1 MERRQQNP
9 ISNDRRGRLWRS
21 MSTAGSA
28 SAGSGTRE
36 APAKAMVM
44 EQISQAVQS
53 SANLLHLMQN
63 SSPAQ
68 AKLTKLPKNLMAKVS
83 TMKNTEQILEQ
94 LPRVISSLDAY
105 MDNGLQNMAHLK
117 TVVLLMENM
126 QSSQLSSLSN
136 ALPSQKAFQKI
147 SCLLKNLN
155 NEAKLKGQV
164 KGMHVAL
171 EFHLWYID
179 AKFSEGLE
187 PL

>member
-68 AKLTKLPKNLMAKVS
+68 
-83 TMKNTEQILEQ
+83 
-94 LPRVISSLDAY
+94 
-105 MDNGLQNMAHLK
+105 
-117 TVVLLMENM
+117 VL
-126 QSSQLSSLSN
+126 SRS
-136 ALPSQKAFQKI
+136 PSQTQIRRDDNNVTIIINSI
-147 SCLLKNLN
+147 SCIK
-155 NEAKLKGQV
+155 
-164 KGMHVAL
+164 
-171 EFHLWYID
+171 FHLFFFFL
-179 AKFSEGLE
+179 FSVNCFVLFYALIFG
-187 PL
+187 

>member
-36 APAKAMVM
+36 APAKAMVT

-117 TVVLLMENM
+117 TVVQLMENM
-126 QSSQLSSLSN
+126 QSSQLSSLST
-136 ALPSQKAFQKI
+136 ALPSQK
-147 SCLLKNLN
+147 
-155 NEAKLKGQV
+155 E
-164 KGMHVAL
+164 L
-171 EFHLWYID
+171 EQR
-179 AKFSEGLE
+179 SQTEG
-187 PL
+187 PG

>member
-117 TVVLLMENM
+117 TVVQLMENM
-126 QSSQLSSLSN
+126 QSSQLSSLST
-136 ALPSQKAFQKI
+136 ALPSQK
-147 SCLLKNLN
+147 
-155 NEAKLKGQV
+155 E
-164 KGMHVAL
+164 L
-171 EFHLWYID
+171 EQR
-179 AKFSEGLE
+179 SQTEG
-187 PL
+187 PG

>member
-36 APAKAMVM
+36 APAKAMVT

-83 TMKNTEQILEQ
+83 TMKNTEQHGTFEDCGL
-94 LPRVISSLDAY
+94 V
-105 MDNGLQNMAHLK
+105 NGNHSKQPA
-117 TVVLLMENM
+117 
-126 QSSQLSSLSN
+126 
-136 ALPSQKAFQKI
+136 
-147 SCLLKNLN
+147 
-155 NEAKLKGQV
+155 
-164 KGMHVAL
+164 
-171 EFHLWYID
+171 
-179 AKFSEGLE
+179 
-187 PL
+187 

>member
-117 TVVLLMENM
+117 TVVQLMENM
-126 QSSQLSSLSN
+126 QSRM
-136 ALPSQKAFQKI
+136 
-147 SCLLKNLN
+147 NLN

-171 EFHLWYID
+171 EFHLWLKVIQVEKYVSTRD
-179 AKFSEGLE
+179 NVA
-187 PL
+187 